1 MITDLFSEYLS
12 LSDKMRA
19 GYKSSLGNSY
29 SLWEKFFTEITPA
42 IPEIFQAIYGEVAGT
57 HRDISVQKYMDFIP
71 GYRLIHIEELEREFH
86 TLMGLLD
93 LDNICEARIKTIIPL
108 LADYSS
114 SYIFYAKTD
123 NNKEAIFHF
132 APGDGLQKRHNSVEL
147 FFETI
152 IAFYTENVFY
162 LDDDGFLDYDFEKE
176 GKIGVIHNP
185 DIEYWIE

>member
-12 LSDKMRA
+12 LSDKMRT
-19 GYKSSLGNSY
+19 GYKRSLGKPHSSLEN
-29 SLWEKFFTEITPA
+29 FFTEITPA
-42 IPEIFQAIYGEVAGT
+42 IPEVFRAVYEEVAGT
-57 HRDISVQKYMDFIP
+57 HRDIAIQKYMDFVP

-93 LDNICEARIKTIIPL
+93 LDDICEAGIKTIIPL

-123 NNKEAIFHF
+123 DNKEAIFHF
-132 APGDGLQKRHNSVEL
+132 SPGDGLQKRHNSVEL

-176 GKIGVIHNP
+176 GVIGAIHNP
-185 DIEYWIE
+185 DIEYWLE

>member
-1 MITDLFSEYLS
+1 MIADLFSEYLS
-12 LSDKMRA
+12 LSDKIRV
-19 GYKSSLGNSY
+19 GYKSSLGSSHSSWKN
-29 SLWEKFFTEITPA
+29 FFTGITPT
-42 IPEIFQAIYGEVAGT
+42 IPEVIEAIYGKVAGT
-57 HRDISVQKYMDFIP
+57 HRDIAIQKNMDFVP
-71 GYRLIHIEELEREFH
+71 GYRLIHIEEIEREFH
-86 TLMGLLD
+86 TLIGLLD
-93 LDNICEARIKTIIPL
+93 LDSVCEARIKTIIPL

-123 NNKEAIFHF
+123 DNKEAIFHF
-132 APGDGLQKRHNSVEL
+132 APSDGLQKRHNSVEL

-176 GKIGVIHNP
+176 SVIGAIHNP